1 MFHCRMGLGTSLL
14 EKEDSVSLL
23 VGPHRGEGEGI
34 GQMRRVLLVEDHAA
48 LVLDQTLLLVERG
61 DDGETE

>member
-1 MFHCRMGLGTSLL
+1 MCRQPFRYIIWYIAPLVGGMTSRMFHCRMGLGTSLL

-34 GQMRRVLLVEDHAA
+34 GR
-48 LVLDQTLLLVERG
+48 
-61 DDGETE
+61 